1 LDAEAR
7 PYRVLARA
15 YRPTRLSELVGQ
27 EALVRS
33 LTNAFRSGR
42 IAQAYL
48 LTGIRGTGKTTTA
61 RLIAKCLNC
70 VGADGT
76 GGVTPEPCGVC
87 EPCRAIADDRH
98 IDVLE
103 IDAATNNG
111 IEHIRDL
118 VDNARYAPADGRYKV
133 YIIDEVHMLSQAS
146 FNGLLKTLEEP
157 PPHAR
162 FILATTEVRKLPVT
176 VLSRCQRYDLRR
188 IEPDVLEA
196 HLADV
201 ARREGTAAEADALA
215 LIAKVAGGSARDGLS
230 LLDQAITLGEGTV
243 ESEGVRAMLGLVDRA
258 YVLELLGHVAG
269 GEPKAA
275 LTLFRELMAAGG
287 DPKTVVEDLLALTH
301 ELTRDQLEPEAAAA
315 ERAELASKLGLA
327 VLARAWQVLLKGL
340 DEVGQAPDAAAA
352 AEMLLV
358 RLACMGDLPP
368 PAELL
373 RKLEGG
379 GAVTGGAPARGASS
393 VASGA
398 PAGTRGAAPAPA
410 PPAPAPAPVAAPSEP
425 ASLPPMPRDLDGVV
439 ALLSAGGYPRLAAQ
453 VRTSARPAEVE
464 PGRLRLAWVTG
475 TPPETGREL
484 AHALHALTGRRWGV
498 DTAASAAATLAERA
512 EAVRRERM
520 EAARDWPQVRA
531 VLDKIPGAT
540 IVDVET
546 RTDADAPTP
555 PPRQEGSLS
564 G

>member
-1 LDAEAR
+1 MDAEAR

-15 YRPTRLSELVGQ
+15 YRPTRLGELVGQ
-27 EALVRS
+27 DALVRS

-70 VGADGT
+70 IGEDGE

-87 EPCRAIADDRH
+87 EPCRAIAEDRH

-118 VDNARYAPADGRYKV
+118 VDNARYAPAGGRYKV

-162 FILATTEVRKLPVT
+162 FVLATTEVRKLPVT

-188 IEPDVLEA
+188 IEPDVLER

-201 ARREGTAAEADALA
+201 ARREGAEAEPAALA

-230 LLDQAITLGEGTV
+230 LLDQAITLGEGRV
-243 ESEGVRAMLGLVDRA
+243 ESDGVRAMLGLVDRS
-258 YVLELLGHVAG
+258 YVVDLLGHVAG
-269 GEPKAA
+269 GRPAEA
-275 LTLFRELMAAGG
+275 LALFRELMAAGG
-287 DPKTVVEDLLALTH
+287 DPKTVVEDLLGLTH
-301 ELTRDQLEPEAAAA
+301 ELTRAKLAPHVASA
-315 ERAELASKLGLA
+315 EHAELAAGLGLP

-340 DEVGQAPDAAAA
+340 DEVGQAPDGAAA

-373 RKLEGG
+373 RKLEAGT
-379 GAVTGGAPARGASS
+379 AATPAAPARGAPA
-393 VASGA
+393 VPNGA
-398 PAGTRGAAPAPA
+398 PAGPIVGEG
-410 PPAPAPAPVAAPSEP
+410 EP
-425 ASLPPMPRDLDGVV
+425 ASLPPMPRDLEGIV
-439 ALLSAGGYPRLAAQ
+439 ALLSDGGYPRLAAL

-464 PGRLRLAWVTG
+464 PGRLRLAWDAG
-475 TPPETGREL
+475 APAETGREL
-484 AHALHALTGRRWGV
+484 ARALHALTGRRWGV
-498 DTAASAAATLAERA
+498 DTAASEAPTVAEREAAAARA
-512 EAVRRERM
+512 RIEEARR
-520 EAARDWPQVRA
+520 WPQVRA
-531 VLDKIPGAT
+531 VLDKVPGAT
-540 IVDVET
+540 IVGVET
-546 RTDADAPTP
+546 RTEADTPAPS
-555 PPRQEGSLS
+555 PRQEGSLS

>member
-1 LDAEAR
+1 LSAEPR

-33 LTNAFRSGR
+33 LTNAFSSGR

-70 VGADGT
+70 VGADGL
-76 GGVTPEPCGVC
+76 GGVTPEPCNAC
-87 EPCRAIADDRH
+87 EPCRAIAEDRH

-111 IEHIRDL
+111 IEHVRDL

-162 FILATTEVRKLPVT
+162 FVLATTEVRKLPVT

-188 IEPDVLEA
+188 IEPAVLQA

-201 ARREGTAAEADALA
+201 ATREEAAAEPQALA
-215 LIAKVAGGSARDGLS
+215 LIARVAGGSARDGLS
-230 LLDQAITLGEGTV
+230 LLDQAITLGEGRV
-243 ESEGVRAMLGLVDRA
+243 EVDGVRAMLGLVDRR
-258 YVLELLGHVAG
+258 YVNELFGHIAH
-269 GEPKAA
+269 GEPAAA
-275 LTLFRELMAAGG
+275 LILFRELMAAGG
-287 DPKTVVEDLLALTH
+287 DPKTVVEDLLTLIH
-301 ELTRDQLEPEAAAA
+301 DLTRDKLDGGTAAGAD
-315 ERAELASKLGLA
+315 ERTELAAGLELP

-340 DEVGQAPDAAAA
+340 DEVGQAPDGAAA

-358 RLACMGDLPP
+358 RLALMGDLPP
-368 PAELL
+368 PAELM
-373 RKLEGG
+373 RRLEAAEAG
-379 GAVTGGAPARGASS
+379 T
-393 VASGA
+393 
-398 PAGTRGAAPAPA
+398 PAGTAPSATGAPPNSLPAEQAHTQPAPTMRERV
-410 PPAPAPAPVAAPSEP
+410 PQEP
-425 ASLPPMPRDLDGVV
+425 TATSLPPMPRDLEGIV
-439 ALLSAGGYPRLAAQ
+439 ALLSEGGYPRLAAWL
-453 VRTSARPAEVE
+453 RTSARPATVE
-464 PGRLRLAWVTG
+464 PGRLRLAWCDG
-475 TPPETGREL
+475 APAEAGREL
-484 AHALHALTGRRWGV
+484 ATALHALTGRRWGV
-498 DTAASAAATLAERA
+498 DHASSDAPTLAERE
-512 EAVRRERM
+512 EATRRARI
-520 EAARDWPQVRA
+520 AAAHDWPQVRR
-531 VLDKIPGAT
+531 VLEKFPGAR
-540 IVDVET
+540 VVGFET
-546 RTDADAPTP
+546 RRADDVASP

>member
-1 LDAEAR
+1 MDAEAR

-27 EALVRS
+27 EALVRA
-33 LTNAFRSGR
+33 LANAFRSGR

-70 VGADGT
+70 VGEDGT

-87 EPCRAIADDRH
+87 EPCRSIAEDRH

-133 YIIDEVHMLSQAS
+133 YIVDEVHMLSQAS

-188 IEPDVLEA
+188 IEPEVLQE
-196 HLADV
+196 HLAEV
-201 ARREGTAAEADALA
+201 ARREGAEADPDALA

-243 ESEGVRAMLGLVDRA
+243 ENTGVRAMLGLVDRS
-258 YVLELLGHVAG
+258 YVLDLLGHVAG
-269 GEPKAA
+269 GEPKKA

-301 ELTRDQLEPEAAAA
+301 ELTRDKLEPEAAAS
-315 ERAELASKLGLA
+315 ERAELADKLGLA

-340 DEVGQAPDAAAA
+340 DEVGQAPDGAAA

-373 RKLEGG
+373 RRLEGG
-379 GAVTGGAPARGASS
+379 GTVTTGAPAPGSPP
-393 VASGA
+393 VPGGT
-398 PAGTRGAAPAPA
+398 PAGTRGAAPAP
-410 PPAPAPAPVAAPSEP
+410 PRPAPAVARSEP
-425 ASLPPMPRDLDGVV
+425 ASLPPMPRDLDGIVE
-439 ALLSAGGYPRLAAQ
+439 LLSAGGYPRLAAQ
-453 VRTSARPAEVE
+453 VRSGARPAEVE
-464 PGRLRLAWVTG
+464 PGRLRLAWTTG
-475 TPPETGREL
+475 TPADSSREL

-498 DTAASAAATLAERA
+498 DDARSEAPTLAERD
-512 EAVRRERM
+512 EAVRRERID
-520 EAARDWPQVRA
+520 AARHWPQVRA

-555 PPRQEGSLS
+555 PARQEGSLS